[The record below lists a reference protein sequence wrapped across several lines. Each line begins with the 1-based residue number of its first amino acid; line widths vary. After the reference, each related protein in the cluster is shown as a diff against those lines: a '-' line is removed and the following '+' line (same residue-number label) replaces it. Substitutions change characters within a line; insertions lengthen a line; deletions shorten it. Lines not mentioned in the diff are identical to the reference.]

1 MTITRTEEF
10 ADGNRYQYDFGLC
23 RDFAQVN
30 TSEDA
35 SWFGIWACPSRLVVF
50 TFCEGDCLTVQCDTA
65 AEFCDELRKVQAFAD
80 RQGKF
85 LGIDPGSDPVKV
97 AAWEALGLGDLLAG
111 LVGKGRPAEPGLAR
125 PAGRRR

>member
-10 ADGNRYQYDFGLC
+10 ADGNRYAYDFGLC
-23 RDFAQVN
+23 ADFAQVN

-35 SWFGIWACPSRLVVF
+35 SWYGIWACPARLVVF

-111 LVGKGRPAEPGLAR
+111 LVVS
-125 PAGRRR
+125 